1 MKIATL
7 FCLLFVT
14 ILLHAQSSAAETF
27 QRISA
32 AAENYV
38 VDTTAVPDDKLTAA
52 IKKLR
57 RVKGGFNINE
67 AILFKIAE
75 DRNKGDITKEES
87 DKLEDFFANKNG
99 KVWLENA
106 VIHIHR
112 NIFTLSEVKQL
123 TKFYQSEAG
132 KKMSAN
138 FPVIMLQSM
147 KAAEKIIEAYK
158 QK

>member
-1 MKIATL
+1 MKIFTL
-7 FCLLFVT
+7 ICLLFVSV
-14 ILLHAQSSAAETF
+14 LLQAQSNAAETF

-32 AAENYV
+32 AAESYV

-75 DRNKGDITKEES
+75 DRNKGDITKEEGE
-87 DKLEDFFANKNG
+87 KLEDFFANKNG

-112 NIFTLSEVKQL
+112 NIFTLSEIKQL
-123 TKFYQSEAG
+123 TKFYQSAAG
-132 KKMSAN
+132 KKMSDN

-147 KAAEKIIEAYK
+147 KAAEKIIEVYK